1 MYILGVDTTTEFLS
15 IALSEDLQLIDAVE
29 LDCSQSHAEL
39 LFPQLDHLLKKW
51 HLEMGDIG
59 LLVVDIGPGM
69 FTGTRVGVVAQK
81 TMAIVLGI
89 PLVGL
94 TSLEILASQVEDKDG
109 LICPVIDARRGEVY
123 FSVFEERDGELIPVT
138 QNMALPPQGLVDF
151 LSSLKGKI
159 ILCGSGAAKYREFIQ
174 AGLSDILDK
183 VTIENGVI
191 FPSARI
197 ANQKGYQRYLQKQLD
212 DPLALLPLY
221 VRQPVTG
228 EKHG

>member
-1 MYILGVDTTTEFLS
+1 
-15 IALSEDLQLIDAVE
+15 
-29 LDCSQSHAEL
+29 
-39 LFPQLDHLLKKW
+39 
-51 HLEMGDIG
+51 
-59 LLVVDIGPGM
+59 
-69 FTGTRVGVVAQK
+69 
-81 TMAIVLGI
+81 
-89 PLVGL
+89 
-94 TSLEILASQVEDKDG
+94 

-123 FSVFEERDGELIPVT
+123 LSVFEERDGELIPVT

-159 ILCGSGAAKYREFIQ
+159 ILCGSGAAKYRESIQ

>member
-1 MYILGVDTTTEFLS
+1 MYILGVDTTTELLS

-94 TSLEILASQVEDKDG
+94 TSLEILASQVEDK
-109 LICPVIDARRGEVY
+109 CKV
-123 FSVFEERDGELIPVT
+123 
-138 QNMALPPQGLVDF
+138 
-151 LSSLKGKI
+151 SSQEAIRKTI
-159 ILCGSGAAKYREFIQ
+159 
-174 AGLSDILDK
+174 LSDPGAYQENPVSLSWYILLYKTGLLSRLHLDLLANAEK
-183 VTIENGVI
+183 SYPYQN
-191 FPSARI
+191 PSCSATSSPPSGNSST
-197 ANQKGYQRYLQKQLD
+197 ASS
-212 DPLALLPLY
+212 
-221 VRQPVTG
+221 
-228 EKHG
+228 